1 MEITAKLIEVFDGRP
16 PRWEEAIDGPRDLDT
31 QECLNLVEGRRIC
44 EVDRTMLMDCTFC
57 FSFLSSRFLRFYLP
71 AFIMAT
77 IEHEHHQHWEL
88 LVDRILDVIGPGS
101 YLETNWS
108 FSLNEDQRNLVQR
121 WLDWLIEA
129 SEGAFAVEASA
140 IVLRRQVAD

>member
-1 MEITAKLIEVFDGRP
+1 MDLAAKLIEVFDGP
-16 PRWEEAIDGPRDLDT
+16 PPCWEEAIDGPRDLDT
-31 QECLNLVEGRRIC
+31 HECLNMVEGRRIG

-57 FSFLSSRFLRFYLP
+57 FSFLSTRFLRFYLP

-77 IEHEHHQHWEL
+77 IEHEHHQHWVL

-101 YLETNWS
+101 YLEENWS
-108 FSLNEDQRNLVQR
+108 FNLNEDQKFSVQR

-129 SEGAFAVEASA
+129 SEGAFAQQASA
-140 IVLRRQVAD
+140 IVLTRQISD